1 VAGRYD
7 TQTMNRSSPLVVTRL
22 RYARKWAAPLDVDVY
37 LGRVMDGVRDHV
49 VDWVVR
55 NFRDAAWAG
64 PFLAHLAKI
73 GRYRLD
79 MYTVMEF
86 LLEEYSV
93 RLVFTV
99 LRSEHHEMTYRLP
112 SLLVEPDPVLARPR
126 GVFGWLLE

>member
-1 VAGRYD
+1 
-7 TQTMNRSSPLVVTRL
+7 MNRSSPLVVTRL
-22 RYARKWAAPLDVDVY
+22 RYVRKLAAPLNVEVD

-49 VDWVVR
+49 ADWVVR
-55 NFRDAAWAG
+55 NYRDAVWAG

-79 MYTVMEF
+79 VYTVMEF

-93 RLVFTV
+93 RLVFVV
-99 LRSEHHEMTYRLP
+99 LRSTNHEMTYRLP
-112 SLLVEPDPVLARPR
+112 SLAVEPDPSLARPR

>member
-1 VAGRYD
+1 
-7 TQTMNRSSPLVVTRL
+7 MNRSSPLVVTRL
-22 RYARKWAAPLDVDVY
+22 RYARKRAAPLDVEVD

-55 NFRDAAWAG
+55 NHRDAAWAG

-79 MYTVMEF
+79 VYTVMEF

-93 RLVFTV
+93 RLVFVV
-99 LRSEHHEMTYRLP
+99 LRSVNHQMTYRLP
-112 SLLVEPDPVLARPR
+112 VLAEDPDPSLARPR